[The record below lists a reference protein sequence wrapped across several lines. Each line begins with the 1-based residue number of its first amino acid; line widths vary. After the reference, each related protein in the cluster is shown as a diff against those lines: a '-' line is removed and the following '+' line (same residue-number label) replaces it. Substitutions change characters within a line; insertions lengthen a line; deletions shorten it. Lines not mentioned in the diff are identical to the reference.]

1 MALSPRSEFDRLIL
15 PHLPAAYS
23 LARWMLRQPHDADD
37 AVQDA
42 TVRAFRSFGSYAG
55 GSPRAWL
62 LSIVRN
68 TCLTAIERRRS
79 EGNVIVLAETT
90 SAQERLIDT
99 IRDPAPAQD
108 AALVAEE
115 ERRLVHAAIAALPVQ
130 FREVVVL
137 REFEE
142 LSYREIAD
150 VVGAPVGT
158 VMSRLARA
166 RERLAAAL
174 DEHRPAARRGS

>member
-1 MALSPRSEFDRLIL
+1 MASPPRSEFDRLIL

-23 LARWMLRQPHDADD
+23 LARWMLRQPHDAED

-68 TCLTAIERRRS
+68 TCLTALERRRG
-79 EGNVIVLAETT
+79 EGNVIVLAG
-90 SAQERLIDT
+90 AHERLIDT
-99 IRDPAPAQD
+99 VRDPAPAQD
-108 AALVAEE
+108 AVLIEEE

-150 VVGAPVGT
+150 VVGAPIGT

-174 DEHRPAARRGS
+174 DEQKPAARRGS